1 MVLRTNQA
9 SRRNA
14 RRSGKASRDF
24 HKQKEKKKNT
34 NGVLLARCSCEI
46 PAKKEKR
53 PSAKLKHGQE
63 CVASWYMD
71 GRAAGAARPTGVD
84 GAGPDRLKLSVDA
97 AMNADSTGARFSAA
111 VVPTWPFS
119 CAAWLSCRLQQ
130 GTDGSHGPDEAVGA
144 VGATLHVDT
153 WEHGNGMGGAGDVGD
168 MGDEDVTT
176 WPDI

>member
-1 MVLRTNQA
+1 LNKGLQLQLQLITR
-9 SRRNA
+9 
-14 RRSGKASRDF
+14 
-24 HKQKEKKKNT
+24 
-34 NGVLLARCSCEI
+34 GV
-46 PAKKEKR
+46 AK
-53 PSAKLKHGQE
+53 GQR
-63 CVASWYMD
+63 YMD

-111 VVPTWPFS
+111 AVPTWPFS

-153 WEHGNGMGGAGDVGD
+153 WEHGNGIGGAGDVGD